1 MQKALKLGEFL
12 EPRKAQD
19 RREKRGEVAE
29 VSEGEITWS
38 SSLEATRRS
47 LGFII

>member
-12 EPRKAQD
+12 EPRKAQSD
-19 RREKRGEVAE
+19 WREKRGEVAE

-38 SSLEATRRS
+38 
-47 LGFII
+47 